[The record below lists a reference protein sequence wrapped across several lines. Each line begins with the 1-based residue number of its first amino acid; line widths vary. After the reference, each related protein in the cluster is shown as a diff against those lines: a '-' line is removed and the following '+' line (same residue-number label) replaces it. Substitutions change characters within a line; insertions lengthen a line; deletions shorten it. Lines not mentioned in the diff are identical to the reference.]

1 MSAEVSELVFERLPA
16 HARLEDLEQE
26 WRELEPEL
34 LQVPFVTYDWM
45 YTWWQSMRAQKA
57 SVSDGLWLCTARTR
71 SGKLRGIAPLMRTD
85 RPAFGPLR
93 MRQVHLLG
101 ADPNITELRSVLAP
115 PSELP
120 RVLKLLIDHLR
131 QAAHEW
137 DFMQL
142 SGVPADVRSALAL
155 DGLSDLGGALV
166 RDVPNYYLPL
176 APSWEEFKKGLS
188 RNIKESL
195 RKCYN
200 APKRDGVILEFDV
213 VREPSEVRSAISD
226 FLELHRSRSTV
237 ESGVKH
243 PDVFSTSQSVDFL
256 QAVCLRFAERDR
268 LRIFRTKVEGRV
280 IAARIGFV
288 CGDCLYLYYSGYDP
302 AFGRYSVMTTTV
314 AEAIQFAIRE
324 GFSTVNLSTGADV
337 SKLRWSPKELVYTES
352 QLVSPSLRGA
362 LTYQS
367 YSWVRKHLD
376 RAKGNPHLAGLLGR
390 RA

>member
-1 MSAEVSELVFERLPA
+1 MSAGVSDLVFERLPA
-16 HARLEDLEQE
+16 HARIEDLEQE
-26 WRELEPEL
+26 WRALEPEL
-34 LQVPFVTYDWM
+34 LQLPFATYDWM
-45 YTWWQSMRAQKA
+45 CTWWQSLRAQKA

-85 RPAFGPLR
+85 RPGFGPLR

-101 ADPNITELRSVLAP
+101 ADPNITEIRSVLAP
-115 PSELP
+115 PQELQG
-120 RVLKLLIDHLR
+120 VLTLLIDHLR
-131 QAAHEW
+131 KNAHEW

-142 SGVPADVRSALAL
+142 TGVPAQLTTTLAL
-155 DGLSDLGGALV
+155 DGLSDLGGYPV
-166 RDVPNYYLPL
+166 RDVPNFYLPL
-176 APSWEEFKKGLS
+176 APTWEDFKKGLS

-213 VREPSEVRSAISD
+213 VRDPAEARPAVAE
-226 FLELHRSRSTV
+226 FLDLHRQRSTV
-237 ESGVKH
+237 EGTVKH
-243 PDVFSTSQSVDFL
+243 PDVFASSQSIDFL
-256 QAVCLRFAERDR
+256 HAVCLRFAERDR
-268 LRIFRTKVEGRV
+268 LRIFRTKVAGRV
-280 IAARIGFV
+280 IATRIGFV

-302 AFGRYSVMTTTV
+302 AYGRYSVMTTTV

-337 SKLRWSPKELVYTES
+337 SKLRWSPKEIVYTES

>member
-1 MSAEVSELVFERLPA
+1 MSAETTDLVFERLPM
-16 HARLEDLEQE
+16 HARIEDLEDE
-26 WRELEPEL
+26 WRALEPEL
-34 LQVPFVTYDWM
+34 LELPFVTYDWM
-45 YTWWQSMRAQKA
+45 CTWWQAMRAQKA

-71 SGKLRGIAPLMRTD
+71 DGKLRGIAPLMRTD

-93 MRQVHLLG
+93 VRQVHLLG
-101 ADPNITELRSVLAP
+101 ADPNITELRSVLAAP
-115 PSELP
+115 RELP
-120 RVLKLLIDHLR
+120 QVLTLLIAHLR
-131 QAAHEW
+131 RNAHEW

-142 SGVPADVRSALAL
+142 SGVPASLTNRLAL
-155 DGLSDLGGALV
+155 DGYADLGGYPL
-166 RDVPNYYLPL
+166 RDTPNYYLTL
-176 APSWEEFKKGLS
+176 APTWEEFKGGLS

-200 APKRDGVILEFDV
+200 APKRDGIVLEFDV
-213 VREPSEVRSAISD
+213 VRDASEARSAVSQ
-226 FLELHRSRSTV
+226 FLELHRQRSSV

-243 PDVFSTSQSVDFL
+243 PDVFASPQSVEFL
-256 QAVCLRFAERDR
+256 YAVCQRFAERDR
-268 LRIFRTKVEGRV
+268 LRIFRTKVAGRV
-280 IAARIGFV
+280 VAARIGFV

-324 GFSTVNLSTGADV
+324 GFATVNLSTGADV
-337 SKLRWSPKELVYTES
+337 SKLRWGPKEIVYTES